1 VIELNIFPLLTT
13 IVAGAFTFSLFKQY
27 LERKKFHQLLWTIA
41 MLFYATA
48 ALMEFLMNGDLFG
61 PTVWA
66 FKVYYVLSAPLVGM
80 LGAGV
85 MYLLVDKKK
94 ADIFTGII
102 ALLSLALVV
111 TGFMQPIDQSVLIE
125 AFDGPLGE
133 AFHEAIHAYT
143 MDVRKYAIGI
153 NIIGGMTLILG
164 AVYSF
169 IKDRRRTYNVFFVLG
184 GLLPGLGGT
193 LMGIFGDP
201 NLFFEFELLGTIF
214 LYAGFIYSD
223 RFIKDR
229 EEKVAERLSE
239 TPNSE

>member
-1 VIELNIFPLLTT
+1 MNIYPLFTT
-13 IVAGAFTFSLFKQY
+13 IVAGVFTFALFKQY
-27 LERKKFHQLLWTIA
+27 RERKKFHQLLWTIA
-41 MLFYATA
+41 MLAYAIA
-48 ALMEFLMNGDLFG
+48 ALMEFLMNGDVLG

-66 FKVYYVLSAPLVGM
+66 FKVYYVLSAPLVGL

-102 ALLSLALVV
+102 VILSLILIVK
-111 TGFMQPIDQSVLIE
+111 GFLHPIDQAVLVE
-125 AFDGPLGE
+125 AFEGSLGE
-133 AFHEAIHAYT
+133 ALHKAIKAYT

-153 NIIGGMTLILG
+153 NIVGGLTLILG

-169 IKDRRRTYNVFFVLG
+169 IKDRRRTYNAFFVIG
-184 GLLPGLGGT
+184 GLLPALGGT

-214 LYAGFIYSD
+214 LYAGFVYSD

-229 EEKVAERLSE
+229 EEKVADLLSAD
-239 TPNSE
+239 P

>member
-1 VIELNIFPLLTT
+1 
-13 IVAGAFTFSLFKQY
+13 
-27 LERKKFHQLLWTIA
+27 
-41 MLFYATA
+41 MLAYAIA
-48 ALMEFLMNGDLFG
+48 ALMEFLMNGDILG
-61 PTVWA
+61 PSVWA
-66 FKVYYVLSAPLVGM
+66 FKVYYVLSAPLVGL

-102 ALLSLALVV
+102 TILSLVLLVK
-111 TGFMQPIDQSVLIE
+111 GFMAPIDQAVLVE
-125 AFDGPLGE
+125 AFNGPLGE
-133 AFHEAIHAYT
+133 AFHEAINAYT

-153 NIIGGMTLILG
+153 NIVGGLTLILG

-184 GLLPGLGGT
+184 GLFPGLGGT

-201 NLFFEFELLGTIF
+201 NLFFEFELIGTIF
-214 LYAGFIYSD
+214 LYAGFIYSY

-229 EEKVAERLSE
+229 DEAIAEILSAE
-239 TPNSE
+239 S

>member
-1 VIELNIFPLLTT
+1 LNIFPLFTT

-27 LERKKFHQLLWTIA
+27 QERKKFHQLLWSLA
-41 MLFYATA
+41 MLAYAIA
-48 ALMEFLMNGDLFG
+48 ALMEFLMNGDIFG

-66 FKVYYVLSAPLVGM
+66 FKVYYVLSAPLVGL

-102 ALLSLALVV
+102 TLLSLVLLVK
-111 TGFMQPIDQSVLIE
+111 GFTQPIDQAVLVE
-125 AFDGPLGE
+125 AFNGPLGE

-143 MDVRKYAIGI
+143 MDVRKYAIVI

-169 IKDRRRTYNVFFVLG
+169 IKDRRRTYNIYFVLG
-184 GLLPGLGGT
+184 GLFPGLGGT

-201 NLFFEFELLGTIF
+201 NLFFEFELIGTIF

-229 EEKVAERLSE
+229 DEKIAEILSAE
-239 TPNSE
+239 S

>member
-1 VIELNIFPLLTT
+1 MNIFPLFTT

-27 LERKKFHQLLWTIA
+27 QDRKKFHQLLWTFA

-48 ALMEFLMNGDLFG
+48 AFMEFLMNGDIFG

-66 FKVYYVLSAPLVGM
+66 FKVYYVLSAPLVGL

-102 ALLSLALVV
+102 TILSLVLLVK
-111 TGFMQPIDQSVLIE
+111 GFTQPIDQAVLVE
-125 AFDGPLGE
+125 AFNGPLGE
-133 AFHEAIHAYT
+133 AFHEAINAYT

-201 NLFFEFELLGTIF
+201 NLFFEFELIGTIF

-223 RFIKDR
+223 KFIRDR
-229 EEKVAERLSE
+229 DEAIAEILSAE
-239 TPNSE
+239 S

>member
-1 VIELNIFPLLTT
+1 MNIYPLFTT

-27 LERKKFHQLLWTIA
+27 QERKKFHQLLWTIA
-41 MLFYATA
+41 MLAYAIA
-48 ALMEFLMNGDLFG
+48 ALMEFLMNGDIFG

-85 MYLLVDKKK
+85 MYLLIDKKK
-94 ADIFTGII
+94 ADIFTGIM
-102 ALLSLALVV
+102 ALLSLALIV
-111 TGFMQPIDQSVLIE
+111 TGFMQPIDQATLVD
-125 AFDGPLGE
+125 AFKGPLGE
-133 AFHEAIHAYT
+133 AFHKAIHAYT
-143 MDVRKYAIGI
+143 MDVRRYAIAI
-153 NIIGGMTLILG
+153 NIVGGLTLILG

-169 IKDRRRTYNVFFVLG
+169 IRDRRRTYNAFFVIG

-201 NLFFEFELLGTIF
+201 NLFFEFELFGTIF
-214 LYAGFIYSD
+214 LYAGFVYSD

-229 EEKVAERLSE
+229 DEKIAELLSAD
-239 TPNSE
+239 P

>member
-1 VIELNIFPLLTT
+1 MNIFPLLTT

-27 LERKKFHQLLWTIA
+27 QERKKFHQLLWTIA
-41 MLFYATA
+41 MLFYAIA

-102 ALLSLALVV
+102 ALLSLALIV
-111 TGFMQPIDQSVLIE
+111 TGFMQPIDQAILVE

-143 MDVRKYAIGI
+143 MDVRRYAIGI

-169 IKDRRRTYNVFFVLG
+169 IRDRRRTYNVFFVLG
-184 GLLPGLGGT
+184 GLFPGLGGT

-214 LYAGFIYSD
+214 LYAGFILSY

-229 EEKVAERLSE
+229 DEKIAEFLSAE
-239 TPNSE
+239 S

>member
-1 VIELNIFPLLTT
+1 
-13 IVAGAFTFSLFKQY
+13 
-27 LERKKFHQLLWTIA
+27 
-41 MLFYATA
+41 
-48 ALMEFLMNGDLFG
+48 
-61 PTVWA
+61 
-66 FKVYYVLSAPLVGM
+66 
-80 LGAGV
+80 

-102 ALLSLALVV
+102 TLLSLVLLVK
-111 TGFMQPIDQSVLIE
+111 GFTQPIDQAVLVE
-125 AFDGPLGE
+125 AFNGPLGE

-143 MDVRKYAIGI
+143 MDVRKYAIVI

-169 IKDRRRTYNVFFVLG
+169 IKDRRRTYNIYFVLG
-184 GLLPGLGGT
+184 GLFPGLGGT

-201 NLFFEFELLGTIF
+201 NLFFEFELIGTIF

-229 EEKVAERLSE
+229 DEKIAEILSAE
-239 TPNSE
+239 S

>member
-1 VIELNIFPLLTT
+1 MLL
-13 IVAGAFTFSLFKQY
+13 
-27 LERKKFHQLLWTIA
+27 
-41 MLFYATA
+41 YAIA
-48 ALMEFLMNGDLFG
+48 ALMEFLMNGDIFG

-66 FKVYYVLSAPLVGM
+66 FKIYYVLSAPLVGM

-94 ADIFTGII
+94 ADIFTGVM
-102 ALLSLALVV
+102 ALLSLALIV
-111 TGFMQPIDQSVLIE
+111 TGFIQPIDQATLVD
-125 AFDGPLGE
+125 AFEGPLGE
-133 AFHEAIHAYT
+133 AFHKAIQVYT
-143 MDVRKYAIGI
+143 MDVRRFAIAI

-169 IKDRRRTYNVFFVLG
+169 IRDRRRTYNAFFVIG
-184 GLLPGLGGT
+184 GMLPGLGGT

-214 LYAGFIYSD
+214 LYAGFIYSY

-229 EEKVAERLSE
+229 DEKIAERLS
-239 TPNSE
+239 TDP

>member
-1 VIELNIFPLLTT
+1 MNIFPLFTT

-27 LERKKFHQLLWTIA
+27 QDRKKFHQLLWTLA
-41 MLFYATA
+41 MLAYAIA
-48 ALMEFLMNGDLFG
+48 ALMEFLMNGDILG

-66 FKVYYVLSAPLVGM
+66 FKVYYVLSAPLVGL

-102 ALLSLALVV
+102 TILSLVLLVK
-111 TGFMQPIDQSVLIE
+111 GFTQPIDQAVLVE
-125 AFDGPLGE
+125 AFNGPLGE
-133 AFHEAIHAYT
+133 AFHKAIHAYT

-184 GLLPGLGGT
+184 GLFPGLGGT

-201 NLFFEFELLGTIF
+201 NLFFEFELIGTIF
-214 LYAGFIYSD
+214 LYAGFIYSY

-229 EEKVAERLSE
+229 DEKIAEILSGD
-239 TPNSE
+239 S